1 MWTPDVLEK
10 MKGKTIK
17 KAIPH
22 YVGDEIY
29 LIELQFRDG
38 TNVEIDNEHRQ
49 EKVLQARLIN
59 K

>member
-17 KAIPH
+17 DAIPH

-29 LIELQFRDG
+29 LIELLFTDG
-38 TNVEIDNEHRQ
+38 ANVKIDCEHRQ
-49 EKVLQARLIN
+49 EKVLQARLIS